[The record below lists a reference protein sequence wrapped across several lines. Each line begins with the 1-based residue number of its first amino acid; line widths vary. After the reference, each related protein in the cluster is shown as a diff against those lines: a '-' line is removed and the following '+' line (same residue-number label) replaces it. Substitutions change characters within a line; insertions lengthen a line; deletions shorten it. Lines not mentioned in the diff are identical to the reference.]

1 MLKRAL
7 ILTLMLFAF
16 VTPTFAQNNKI
27 EQQKKVIANLE
38 KRIAQE
44 EKQLAQLKQNK
55 ASIEQQ
61 IESLSLQIEE
71 RNKLIDE
78 TTEQIKQLTEEVKAS
93 ELRLKHLGGQIK
105 ELEANAEE
113 IIRVAYRNY
122 RIQNELTY
130 LFSAKSFSD
139 FAQRIATLRVATKYR
154 YTQIEEVTEVRNNEQ
169 KERDLLTQRRN
180 ELSNT
185 KKKLNEQRVKLQAN
199 VAEAK
204 KEVNKLSEKQ
214 KATLRSKIAHES
226 ELNKAIAVLRKLSK
240 GNKTGSSFSKKLRG
254 LKLPVENGKV
264 KQFKNNLAEITGPK
278 DAAVNSIYEGKVMDI
293 TRNKVDNKYIVY
305 IAHGEYLSSYA
316 NLSEV
321 TVEKGAIVKKGAR
334 IGTIGL
340 SINKLTMEMEYKI
353 VFGIYS
359 PSPSEVMSAENC
371 FKK

>member
-1 MLKRAL
+1 
-7 ILTLMLFAF
+7 MLFAF
-16 VTPTFAQNNKI
+16 ATPAFTQNSKI

-71 RNKLIDE
+71 RNKLIEE

-105 ELEANAEE
+105 DLEANVGD
-113 IIRVAYRNY
+113 IVRVAYRNY
-122 RIQNELTY
+122 RNQNELTY
-130 LFSAKSFSD
+130 IFSAKSFSE
-139 FAQRIATLRVATKYR
+139 FAQRVAMLRVATNYR
-154 YTQIEEVTEVRNNEQ
+154 QSQIEEVTEVRNNEQ
-169 KERDLLTQRRN
+169 KERDLLTKRRN
-180 ELSNT
+180 ELSAT

-204 KEVNKLSEKQ
+204 REVNKLSDKH
-214 KATLRSKIAHES
+214 KALLRNKIAHES
-226 ELNKAIAVLRKLSK
+226 ELNNAIKQLRKLTK
-240 GNKTGSSFSKKLRG
+240 GNKTGNTFSNKLRG
-254 LKLPVENGKV
+254 LKLPVANGKV
-264 KQFKNNLAEITGPK
+264 KQYKNNMAEILGAK
-278 DAAVNSIYEGKVMDI
+278 DAAVTSIYEGKVIDI
-293 TRNKVDNKYIVY
+293 KRNKVNNKYDVY

-321 TVEKGAIVKKGAR
+321 IVEKGAIVKRNQR
-334 IGTIGL
+334 IGTIG
-340 SINKLTMEMEYKI
+340 SAVNIITMEMEYKI

-359 PSPSEVMSAENC
+359 PSPSEVMSAEKC